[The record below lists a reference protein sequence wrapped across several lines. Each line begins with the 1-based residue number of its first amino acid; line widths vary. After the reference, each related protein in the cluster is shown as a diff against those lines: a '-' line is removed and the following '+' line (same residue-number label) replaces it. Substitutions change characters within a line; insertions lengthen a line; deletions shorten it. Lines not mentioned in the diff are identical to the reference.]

1 MKRMYLLAAIVGVV
15 LPLFCSC
22 AGDETVGS
30 GQPQVQTITAAIA
43 DPSAPEQTRT
53 CIDMSDT
60 GNGYL
65 GLLWQPADSIGVYG
79 KAGTRN
85 ALFLSEAQ
93 GSVPQAD
100 FSGMMDGDDQPYR
113 AYYPPIAPA
122 MTVLR

>member
-1 MKRMYLLAAIVGVV
+1 MYLLAAIVGVV

-30 GQPQVQTITAAIA
+30 GQSQVQTITAAIA

-65 GLLWQPADSIGVYG
+65 GLLWQPADSIGCMARLV
-79 KAGTRN
+79 
-85 ALFLSEAQ
+85 
-93 GSVPQAD
+93 
-100 FSGMMDGDDQPYR
+100 
-113 AYYPPIAPA
+113 PA
-122 MTVLR
+122 MLCFSVKRRAVYHRRTSAE